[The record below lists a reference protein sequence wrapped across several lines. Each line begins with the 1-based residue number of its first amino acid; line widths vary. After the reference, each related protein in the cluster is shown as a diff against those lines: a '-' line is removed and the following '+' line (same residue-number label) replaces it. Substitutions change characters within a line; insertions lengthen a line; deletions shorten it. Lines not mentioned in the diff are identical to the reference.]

1 MMGVNADFR
10 QMPYGSNGMKSTKN
24 NNNMSKPPITLQRRN
39 RTIPNIPKYKSNP
52 VY

>member
-10 QMPYGSNGMKSTKN
+10 QMPYGSNGMKNTK
-24 NNNMSKPPITLQRRN
+24 NNMSKSPITLQRRN